1 MTYSQLNFKAFST
14 SNQTVKLETKNYN
27 FREMKKKKRLLIFS
41 KRKKKRTNYDTC
53 TLHLPSPHLLPP
65 FGGVNDCL
73 APFHIH
79 IQWKNYLLAS
89 RK

>member
-1 MTYSQLNFKAFST
+1 MTYSQINFKAFST

-27 FREMKKKKRLLIFS
+27 FREMKKKKTVNFF
-41 KRKKKRTNYDTC
+41 KKKRTNYDTC

-65 FGGVNDCL
+65 FGGVNNRL